1 MRSCNHLPR
10 ARRGCDRRC
19 SWRGVEDGK
28 WSDGRA
34 LKVETG
40 TVRGWE
46 GGGADVKRKVIALTQ
61 GETTERS

>member
-1 MRSCNHLPR
+1 M
-10 ARRGCDRRC
+10 
-19 SWRGVEDGK
+19 EDGK